1 MVALGF
7 LKVPP
12 QHSAPALKP
21 SAMALV
27 LPHSPACLV
36 CGVPFTG
43 VSGRLAGVV
52 GLGRNPANPE
62 LCNRCNSHFVAGDIQ
77 SASALALKLPGELT
91 LGGAPLEAS
100 RSSQEG
106 LIARLERC
114 LQGMGAHVV
123 RQRPDADGLG
133 LIAFFNVPVPV
144 PDPPRKAVAAA
155 REVLELVA
163 TEEQISRVRH
173 PLRAGV
179 AAGFVETVRVG
190 PEDLQLIGQVSDTAS
205 RLASLS
211 PPGEISLDAPSLS
224 AAGLAS
230 EGGPLRWDRAYGF
243 DNTRSFERPGALGG
257 DRRPPAA
264 ALALLLALVAAPCAA
279 MLSLGP
285 AAVAIG
291 AGALFTALVPAL
303 KTIGMN
309 TGLRL
314 ALAGLALALATGN
327 LIAAERRLRR
337 QRPLVPGLRGGRPL
351 RFSQRSTRDIRLVRL
366 LTLLVYG
373 AVFGELLLRVTVMK
387 MPPL

>member
-1 MVALGF
+1 
-7 LKVPP
+7 
-12 QHSAPALKP
+12 
-21 SAMALV
+21 
-27 LPHSPACLV
+27 
-36 CGVPFTG
+36 
-43 VSGRLAGVV
+43 
-52 GLGRNPANPE
+52 
-62 LCNRCNSHFVAGDIQ
+62 
-77 SASALALKLPGELT
+77 
-91 LGGAPLEAS
+91 
-100 RSSQEG
+100 
-106 LIARLERC
+106 
-114 LQGMGAHVV
+114 
-123 RQRPDADGLG
+123 
-133 LIAFFNVPVPV
+133 
-144 PDPPRKAVAAA
+144 
-155 REVLELVA
+155 
-163 TEEQISRVRH
+163 
-173 PLRAGV
+173 V

-230 EGGPLRWDRAYGF
+230 DGGPLRWDRAYGL
-243 DNTRSFERPGALGG
+243 DNTRSFERPGELGG

-314 ALAGLALALATGN
+314 ALAGLALALATAN

-337 QRPLVPGLRGGRPL
+337 QRPLVPDLRGGRPL